1 MIVEQPLNKPIIRTS
16 KKGLPTNSEKFF
28 KPLSALSSRLAGVE
42 GLEPPAPGFGV
53 MVNVVTQ
60 SIHST

>member
-1 MIVEQPLNKPIIRTS
+1 MEKVERVNFENP
-16 KKGLPTNSEKFF
+16 GLK
-28 KPLSALSSRLAGVE
+28 LSSRLAGVE
-42 GLEPPAPGFGV
+42 GHEAPAPGFGV